1 MSFLTRDVLEDGGE
15 KVPMIPSRSN
25 GSSRP
30 TTASGFGGRMMS
42 GSEVSSLS
50 PNSEACYGAEDL
62 KTPTSQVNMR
72 EKMLQQRQKILAQK
86 QRQSVPGA
94 GSMVTA
100 NASTPSDFDRV
111 PTPMGN
117 TRPIAKSPT
126 GGLAGQFGTGPNR
139 TFNSTVSSA
148 NFCQEETNDILGDDE
163 DRVEK
168 NTMVLPVM
176 TAEMKEEEAKRR
188 QTLNQQLAD
197 KGITPMYDPLE
208 GAAPEN
214 RATFDCATVATH
226 DMRSFLHN
234 PFPKNGGMLQ
244 CRIVRDRSGIT
255 NKLQPKYYIE
265 SDAGVFLMA
274 AQKQSHNKTPNYAIS
289 MARGSIQKGT
299 DAFLGKLRSDVCGLQ
314 WLAYGPGLN
323 PTKADTKQ
331 KSADAPAIQL
341 VRDELVAVQYSASF
355 WGTKPK
361 GPRKMTM
368 TIPRVQPNGER
379 LVCRTLTPQTD
390 GLLALAGNQSQLVES
405 YSNKSPKWND
415 TIGAYV
421 LNFNKRVTEASVK
434 NFQLVSSSDPD
445 TVYLQFGKV
454 GKDAFNVDFRHP
466 LSAFQAFSICLTSFE
481 YKLGC
486 E

>member
-1 MSFLTRDVLEDGGE
+1 MF
-15 KVPMIPSRSN
+15 
-25 GSSRP
+25 
-30 TTASGFGGRMMS
+30 
-42 GSEVSSLS
+42 
-50 PNSEACYGAEDL
+50 
-62 KTPTSQVNMR
+62 
-72 EKMLQQRQKILAQK
+72 
-86 QRQSVPGA
+86 
-94 GSMVTA
+94 
-100 NASTPSDFDRV
+100 
-111 PTPMGN
+111 
-117 TRPIAKSPT
+117 
-126 GGLAGQFGTGPNR
+126 
-139 TFNSTVSSA
+139 
-148 NFCQEETNDILGDDE
+148 
-163 DRVEK
+163 
-168 NTMVLPVM
+168 
-176 TAEMKEEEAKRR
+176 
-188 QTLNQQLAD
+188 
-197 KGITPMYDPLE
+197 DPLE

-214 RATFDCATVATH
+214 RATFDCATVAPN

-244 CRIVRDRSGIT
+244 CRIVRDRSGIA
-255 NKLQPKYYIE
+255 NKLQPKYIIE

-274 AQKQSHNKTPNYAIS
+274 AQKQAHNKTPNYAIS
-289 MARGSIQKGT
+289 MTRGTVSKGT

-323 PTKADTKQ
+323 PAKADTKN
-331 KSADAPAIQL
+331 KSAEAPAIQL

-379 LVCRTLTPQTD
+379 LVCRTLNPQTE
-390 GLLALAGNQSQLVES
+390 GLLALAGSQSQLVES

-454 GKDAFNVDFRHP
+454 GKDSFNVDFRHP
-466 LSAFQAFSICLTSFE
+466 LSAFQAFSICLTAFE

>member
-1 MSFLTRDVLEDGGE
+1 
-15 KVPMIPSRSN
+15 
-25 GSSRP
+25 
-30 TTASGFGGRMMS
+30 
-42 GSEVSSLS
+42 
-50 PNSEACYGAEDL
+50 
-62 KTPTSQVNMR
+62 MR
-72 EKMLQQRQKILAQK
+72 EKMLQQRQKMLAAK
-86 QRQSVPGA
+86 QRQSTPGA
-94 GSMVTA
+94 ASMVTA
-100 NASTPSDFDRV
+100 NSSAPSEFDRV
-111 PTPMGN
+111 PTPMN
-117 TRPIAKSPT
+117 NSTRPNNMKSPT
-126 GGLAGQFGTGPNR
+126 GGLAGQFGSSPNR
-139 TFNSTVSSA
+139 TFNSTVSSS
-148 NFCQEETNDILGDDE
+148 NYFEEERRDLLGEDE
-163 DRVEK
+163 EGRVDK
-168 NTMVLPVM
+168 NTMVMPVM
-176 TAEMKEEEAKRR
+176 TPEMKEEEAKRR
-188 QTLNQQLAD
+188 QTLNQELMD
-197 KGITPMYDPLE
+197 RGITPMFDPLE
-208 GAAPEN
+208 GAAPDN
-214 RATFDCATVATH
+214 KTNFDCTTIAPN
-226 DMRSFLHN
+226 DMRGFLHN

-255 NKLQPKYYIE
+255 NKLQPKYIIE

-274 AQKQSHNKTPNYAIS
+274 AQKQAHNKTPNYAIS
-289 MARGSIQKGT
+289 MTRGNIGKSN

-314 WLAYGPGLN
+314 WMAYGPGLN
-323 PTKADTKQ
+323 PSKADNK
-331 KSADAPAIQL
+331 KEAPAIQL

-379 LVCRTLTPQTD
+379 LVCRTLNPQTD
-390 GLLALAGNQSQLVES
+390 GLLALSASQSQLIET

-445 TVYLQFGKV
+445 TVFLQFGKV

-466 LSAFQAFSICLTSFE
+466 MSPFQAFAICLTAFE